1 MERHKTLKASDQT
14 PKMEDMVRPTE
25 GLTTVEN
32 AFALIQV
39 LSGSG
44 PGGVG
49 VARLCTETG
58 MPRRTVY
65 RYISSLISL
74 GVVEQTGQQSNCY
87 RLGPL
92 VEELARQSSRQ
103 REFVRQSAVRVDE
116 LARMTNQM
124 VHCTV
129 YEQGS
134 VVTVAAS
141 SRQIN
146 RSVRVGSRRPA
157 HASASGKIFLAH
169 QRSAVD
175 AYVTRALTRLT
186 PNTITQPDRL
196 REECERILSQG
207 FALDNHEVAVGLCCV
222 AVPIWGNRRQVVGT
236 LSMTWATD
244 REVRVA
250 DSCLRA
256 MKSAAREFSLSIGGE
271 PK

>member
-1 MERHKTLKASDQT
+1 
-14 PKMEDMVRPTE
+14 MVRPNE
-25 GLTTVEN
+25 GLATVEN

-44 PGGVG
+44 PGGAG
-49 VARLCTETG
+49 VARLCEETG

-65 RYISSLISL
+65 RYLSSLISL
-74 GVVEQTGQQSNCY
+74 GLVELTAQQSNCY
-87 RLGPL
+87 RLGPM
-92 VEELARQSSRQ
+92 VEELALQSSRQ
-103 REFVRQSAVRVDE
+103 REFVRQSVVRVDE
-116 LARMTNQM
+116 LARMTDQM
-124 VHCTV
+124 IHCTV
-129 YEQGS
+129 YDQGT

-141 SRQIN
+141 SQQIN

-196 REECERILSQG
+196 REECERVLAQG

-236 LSMTWATD
+236 LSMTWSTD
-244 REVRVA
+244 REVRVT
-250 DSCLRA
+250 DRCLRA
-256 MKSAAREFSLSIGGE
+256 MKSTAREFSLSIGGD